1 MNWINSGTLQCA
13 AEENCLSKSAY
24 LTEWY
29 NQQYWDPY
37 RTRKL
42 LRFSVSKKKP
52 KKDDCLTLYV
62 QTRVWNRGTADFL
75 PKSARNQWEW
85 HACHAHY
92 HSMENFIDYD
102 LLRNM
107 LNLRVYHLRL
117 SRPLNPESPP
127 STLINK
133 RKLGPYQGSRRSQSV
148 ILP

>member
-1 MNWINSGTLQCA
+1 M
-13 AEENCLSKSAY
+13 SKSAY

-42 LRFSVSKKKP
+42 LRFSVSIKMIRTFYQYLIK
-52 KKDDCLTLYV
+52 
-62 QTRVWNRGTADFL
+62 TRVWNRGTADFL

-107 LNLRVYHLRL
+107 LNYDSVAPELGSNLKSRCWENFL
-117 SRPLNPESPP
+117 SSKPTN
-127 STLINK
+127 
-133 RKLGPYQGSRRSQSV
+133 
-148 ILP
+148 

>member
-42 LRFSVSKKKP
+42 LRFSVSKKQT
-52 KKDDCLTLYV
+52 KKDDCSIFYV

-107 LNLRVYHLRL
+107 LNLKIYHLRL
-117 SRPLNPESPP
+117 SRP
-127 STLINK
+127 
-133 RKLGPYQGSRRSQSV
+133 R
-148 ILP
+148 